1 MGSGDVVTGEFNF
14 AVREAYLIE
23 NGKLSQPVRGA
34 SLIGTGLEVLQKI
47 DMVGQDLLL
56 SEGMCGA
63 GSGMIPASLGQA
75 PLRISSL
82 TVGGRE

>member
-1 MGSGDVVTGEFNF
+1 MVTGEFNF

-56 SEGMCGA
+56 SEGIA
-63 GSGMIPASLGQA
+63 VPAVA
-75 PLRISSL
+75 
-82 TVGGRE
+82 